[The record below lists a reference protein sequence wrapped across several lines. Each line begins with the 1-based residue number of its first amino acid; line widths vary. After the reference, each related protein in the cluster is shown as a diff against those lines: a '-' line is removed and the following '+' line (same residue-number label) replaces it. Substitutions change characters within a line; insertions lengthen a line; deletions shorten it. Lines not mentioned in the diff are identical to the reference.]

1 MITFDLNQVVEL
13 KDVFPELTPVQFKMA
28 MLLSLGMSQGEIADL
43 RSVKYQVVNQ
53 TLEDIKVKLD
63 FYSLNNLMTMFQVR
77 LFIFAFKGCAI
88 HHRDRKKK

>member
-1 MITFDLNQVVEL
+1 MRMFDLNQVAEL
-13 KDVFPELTPVQFKMA
+13 KDVFPELTPVQFETA

-77 LFIFAFKGCAI
+77 LFIFALKG
-88 HHRDRKKK
+88 

>member
-1 MITFDLNQVVEL
+1 MRTFDVAQVAEL
-13 KDVFPELTPVQFKMA
+13 RDVFPELTPVQFETA

-63 FYSLNNLMTMFQVR
+63 FYSLNNLMAMFQVR
-77 LFIFAFKGCAI
+77 LFIFALKGCAI